1 MPLLD
6 TPASSSIVVSGVA
19 KRFDDGLLALSDASL
34 TVAPGEFITLIG
46 PSGCGKSTLLRL
58 VAGLDDSSGGTVE
71 APARQAGGDAA
82 TAFVFQD
89 ATLMPWASLFDNVWL
104 PLRLAGTPREAAAPR
119 VREVLARVGLADF
132 ERAFPHELSGGMRMR
147 ASIARALITA
157 PRVLLMD
164 EPFAALDDITR
175 QRLNADLLQWW
186 RQQRMSTIFVTHSV
200 AEAVFL
206 SQRVLV
212 MSARPGRIV
221 TEVAI
226 DEPSPR
232 PNEWRHSAAFT
243 ALCGRLA
250 HALEAAVAA

>member
-119 VREVLARVGLADF
+119 VREVLARVGLAD
-132 ERAFPHELSGGMRMR
+132 RK
-147 ASIARALITA
+147 
-157 PRVLLMD
+157 
-164 EPFAALDDITR
+164 
-175 QRLNADLLQWW
+175 
-186 RQQRMSTIFVTHSV
+186 SV
-200 AEAVFL
+200 V
-206 SQRVLV
+206 
-212 MSARPGRIV
+212 
-221 TEVAI
+221 
-226 DEPSPR
+226 
-232 PNEWRHSAAFT
+232 
-243 ALCGRLA
+243 
-250 HALEAAVAA
+250 